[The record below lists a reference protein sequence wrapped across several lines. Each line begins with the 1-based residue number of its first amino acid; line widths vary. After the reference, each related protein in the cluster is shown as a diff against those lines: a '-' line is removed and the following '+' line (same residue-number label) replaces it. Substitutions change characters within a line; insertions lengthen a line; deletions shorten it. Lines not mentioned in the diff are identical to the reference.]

1 MKVMH
6 KQISEV
12 LASFPFIYKLE
23 ILNVLWKD
31 FGLHSQTLY
40 QEQKVLDSHAL
51 KNISDY
57 KNLLNIST
65 VISDIMS
72 LQ

>member
-1 MKVMH
+1 MH

-31 FGLHSQTLY
+31 FGLHSQTLH
-40 QEQKVLDSHAL
+40 QERKGLDSHAL
-51 KNISDY
+51 KNITDY